1 MKNPLLIIIV
11 IICAVLGIS
20 FYEAEK
26 RKESFE
32 NIPVIEGKVLE
43 PNNLYK
49 EEKQNDSEAISNSQE
64 ENNNDVNKSNIED
77 SKMEREQNY
86 SDQENEKESND
97 GLRTLTCQYCD
108 DDFIQKKVT
117 VYVLGTRYNNW
128 SGGTNHCD
136 PNWET
141 SDLSNLNLIGI
152 SKYCSRK
159 CACEAG
165 KD

>member
-1 MKNPLLIIIV
+1 MKNPILIIV
-11 IICAVLGIS
+11 LIICAVLVFS
-20 FYEAEK
+20 FYKAEK

-43 PNNLYK
+43 PSDLYR
-49 EEKQNDSEAISNSQE
+49 EGKQNDSEALSSSQ
-64 ENNNDVNKSNIED
+64 ENNNEIDTSDIVE

-86 SDQENEKESND
+86 SDQENKAESND
-97 GLRTLTCQYCD
+97 DERTLTCQYCD
-108 DDFIQKKVT
+108 DDFKQKKVT
-117 VYVLGTRYNNW
+117 ASVMGTRIETW

-136 PNWET
+136 PNWST
-141 SDLSNLNLIGI
+141 SDLSNLNLSGI

-165 KD
+165 ED